1 MVNTSDVAQQ
11 LPQPSTSANPNS
23 CMPEE
28 NHVQLPQPTRPIH
41 SYDNDP
47 DEPTTTERG
56 RRGQVIEDLSQKM
69 ERFKVK
75 LFHLYGPPKK

>member
-1 MVNTSDVAQQ
+1 MDNTSEVQQQ
-11 LPQPSTSANPNS
+11 LPQPSMPANSNS
-23 CMPEE
+23 CKPEE

-47 DEPTTTERG
+47 DVPTTTKRG
-56 RRGQVIEDLSQKM
+56 RRGQVIEDVSQKM
-69 ERFKVK
+69 ERFKVR